1 MANWE
6 YSVPSSL
13 LDLPEPVE
21 SADELV
27 RTLRTGLPARA
38 VQVLASAMNLQPP
51 KQLYDL
57 LDLSDRTLRRRRKLK
72 AHESDRLYRVA
83 RVYARSLDVLH
94 DQDAARSWLVTDNR
108 ALGWV
113 TPLSLLDTDAGAR
126 QVEDVLGR
134 IEYGV
139 FS

>member
-1 MANWE
+1 MATWE
-6 YSVPSSL
+6 YAVPSSL
-13 LDLPEPVE
+13 LELPEPVA

-27 RTLRTGLPARA
+27 TVLRTGLPARA
-38 VQVLASAMNLQPP
+38 VQVLAKAMNLQPP
-51 KQLYDL
+51 KQLYEL
-57 LDLSDRTLRRRRKLK
+57 LDLSDRTMRRRTKLK
-72 AHESDRLYRVA
+72 PHESDRVYRAA
-83 RVYARSLDVLH
+83 RVYARALDVLK
-94 DQDAARSWLVTDNR
+94 DENAARSWLVTDNR